1 MKRICIALL
10 ATLIGSGAAAQTVKS
25 RPLDSADAIAVL
37 EASGHHLFSFDLS
50 QLLDQTYNITIYCK
64 EYGAE
69 NPKDESHDMGA
80 NRLFVTDYPKEQY
93 QMIMDEYNLKSE
105 DEPIFCAEQLGIY
118 VIPKN
123 DSTMRVN
130 LSLKD
135 RGSIGM
141 VLKLKAQHGG
151 NTTLYSYHARPFTI
165 PEFKEGADIS
175 LVLLGSSWFNSRANI
190 FRFCGE
196 SEIAP
201 DLSSEILQNIP
212 HYYVLG
218 IRLTKK

>member
-10 ATLIGSGAAAQTVKS
+10 AAMIGSGAAAQTVKS

-69 NPKDESHDMGA
+69 NPKNESHDMGA
-80 NRLFVTDYPKEQY
+80 NRLFVTDFPKEQH
-93 QMIMDEYNLKSE
+93 QMIMEEYKLQSE
-105 DEPIFCAEQLGIY
+105 DEPMLCVKQLGIY
-118 VIPKN
+118 IIPKN
-123 DSTMRVN
+123 DSTIRVN

-135 RGSIGM
+135 RGSVGM
-141 VLKLKAQHGG
+141 TLKLKALHGG
-151 NTTLYSYHARPFTI
+151 NVTLYSYHARPFTI
-165 PEFKEGADIS
+165 SDFKDGEDIP
-175 LVLLGSSWFNSRANI
+175 LVLFGSSWFDTRANL

-196 SEIAP
+196 KKIAP

-212 HYYVLG
+212 HYYVMG
-218 IRLTKK
+218 MRMTKK